1 MADSAASDSRP
12 AARVRQR
19 ERLDRISALL
29 DDRPF
34 WSVAELATRFD
45 VSEETVRRDVRQLEQ
60 SGRARKMHGGVSLP
74 GGRIEAPYRVRLREQ
89 AAAKQ
94 RIGRAATAAVQPGMT
109 LLIDSGSTSFWLAR
123 ALVGMRDLTIVT
135 NSVEIAY
142 EMLGRPGQRVF
153 LAGGRINADY
163 HAAFD
168 AGALAYARGF
178 VPDLAVLSITA
189 IEAERGFLDF
199 DADEAMFKRA
209 LLDRARR
216 VMVVA
221 DATKFARQGA
231 CHVAGFGEVDE
242 LVTDAAPPASIAAA
256 AAAAG
261 MAIRIAGEDQSSATA
276 TPRTDSA

>member
-60 SGRARKMHGGVSLP
+60 AGRARKMHGGVSLP

>member
-231 CHVAGFGEVDE
+231 CHVTGFGEVDE

>member
-60 SGRARKMHGGVSLP
+60 AGRARKMHGGVSLP

-276 TPRTDSA
+276 TPSTDSA

>member
-1 MADSAASDSRP
+1 MVDSATPDGPS
-12 AARVRQR
+12 AARVRQS
-19 ERLDRISALL
+19 ERLDQISALL

-60 SGRARKMHGGVSLP
+60 AGRARKMHGGVSLP

-94 RIGRAATAAVQPGMT
+94 RIGRAAAATVQPGMT

-123 ALVGMRDLTIVT
+123 ALVGIRDLTVVT

-142 EMLGRPGQRVF
+142 EMLGRPGQQVF

-178 VPDLAVLSITA
+178 VPDLAVLSISA
-189 IEAERGFLDF
+189 IEAERGFLDV
-199 DADEAMFKRA
+199 DANEAMFKRA

-216 VMVVA
+216 VMMVA
-221 DATKFARQGA
+221 DATKFARQA
-231 CHVAGFGEVDE
+231 AFHVTGFDGVGE
-242 LVTDAAPPASIAAA
+242 LVTDAAPPPAIADA

-261 MAIRIAGEDQSSATA
+261 MAIRIAGGDQSNAAMPSSDRA
-276 TPRTDSA
+276 